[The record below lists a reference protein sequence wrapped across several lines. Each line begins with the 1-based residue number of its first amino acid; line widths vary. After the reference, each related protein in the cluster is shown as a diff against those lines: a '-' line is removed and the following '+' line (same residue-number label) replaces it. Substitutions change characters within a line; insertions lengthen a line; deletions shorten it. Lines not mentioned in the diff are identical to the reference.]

1 MAFVQNLIPWVMSA
15 LELAG
20 IAAISLGALIAT
32 IAVAMRLAKR
42 PKAPVYA
49 EYRQQLSRGI
59 LLGLEL
65 LVAADIVGT
74 IAIEPSFRSVGI
86 LGLVVLIRTI
96 LSFTLE
102 VEVSGYW
109 PWQHRGSQARAV

>member
-1 MAFVQNLIPWVMSA
+1 MTFVPDLIPWVMSV
-15 LELAG
+15 LQLAG
-20 IAAISLGALIAT
+20 IAAIALGALVAT
-32 IAVAMRLAKR
+32 VAVAQRLVQKPR
-42 PKAPVYA
+42 TPVYA

-86 LGLVVLIRTI
+86 LGLIVLIRTM
-96 LSFTLE
+96 LSF
-102 VEVSGYW
+102 
-109 PWQHRGSQARAV
+109 